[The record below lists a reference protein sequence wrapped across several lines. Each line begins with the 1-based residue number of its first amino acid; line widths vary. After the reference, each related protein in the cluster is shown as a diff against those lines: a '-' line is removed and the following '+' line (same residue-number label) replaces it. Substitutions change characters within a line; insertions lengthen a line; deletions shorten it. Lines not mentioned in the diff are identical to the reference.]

1 MKFKLDEI
9 SVTNWILLGIL
20 IVLAVVLML
29 FARKKQQ
36 WNAKMLASAAICIA
50 LSFVLSYIRLF
61 KLPQGGSVTPA
72 SLLPIIAFAYA
83 YGAVPGLLV
92 GFAYGLL
99 QMIQDPYI
107 VGVVQALLDYPLA
120 FGCIALAGLCRSI
133 PARCQGLAKKNPNL
147 PDLCGWL
154 AALALT
160 GVGRFICH
168 VLSGVVFFAEYADGT
183 GLSPLV
189 YSLSYNSFVFVDLL
203 ICFVVVLFPQ
213 MRKALERMSE

>member
-9 SVTNWILLGIL
+9 SVTNWILLGVL

-120 FGCIALAGLCRSI
+120 FGCIALAGI
-133 PARCQGLAKKNPNL
+133 ARKL
-147 PDLCGWL
+147 PDTYGWL
-154 AALALT
+154 VGVLLAVKLGYKGTPGKFDWKNLGVCTLRAL
-160 GVGRFICH
+160 
-168 VLSGVVFFAEYADGT
+168 
-183 GLSPLV
+183 P
-189 YSLSYNSFVFVDLL
+189 SLSL
-203 ICFVVVLFPQ
+203 ILS
-213 MRKALERMSE
+213 LIHI